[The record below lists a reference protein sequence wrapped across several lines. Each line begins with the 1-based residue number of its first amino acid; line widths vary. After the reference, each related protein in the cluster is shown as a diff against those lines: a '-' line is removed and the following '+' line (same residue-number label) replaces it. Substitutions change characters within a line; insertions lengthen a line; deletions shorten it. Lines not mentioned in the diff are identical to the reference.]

1 MSFFGGGNNS
11 AGAEQPA
18 ISALSI
24 QTAGFGVAMQICW
37 GTNRVSPTLGYTS
50 DFVAT
55 AHQSSG
61 GGKLNGGG
69 GGSTTY
75 TYSSTI
81 MMFVCEGEIRNF
93 GKVWKDKDV
102 YADIAAAGFT
112 FAKTGTYPQAS
123 WGFLDTNHPT
133 EALAYNGTALV
144 AASGYA
150 LSGSATLGNH
160 SIEVAGRYLSATP
173 TDQDYTDAH
182 IKNVIID
189 FLTNPHFG
197 AIDARTAVLTLD
209 TDRMHDYCRASG
221 FLISPLLSS
230 QKPAHEYLSEW
241 ATVAN
246 AAIVW
251 SEGQLKFIPYAD
263 ESFTGNGVTFTAD
276 NTIRY
281 AFDDDNIAEPIKPK
295 RKKSVDAFNSV
306 PFECLD
312 RANDYNKFADSV
324 KDQASIE
331 QPGGGLRPA
340 GTMVLDCICLP
351 GIAMQVAHIQLV
363 RGLYIR
369 NEYIIQTWCD
379 ADLLEPL
386 DFITLTDAGLGLNAA
401 RCRITAI
408 EDDQEGKLTITCE
421 EAPEGVYNG

>member
-11 AGAEQPA
+11 AGMEQPA

-24 QTAGFGVAMQICW
+24 QTAGFGVSMQISY
-37 GTNRVSPTLGYTS
+37 GTNRVSPTLGYTG

-55 AHQSSG
+55 PHQSSG
-61 GGKLNGGG
+61 GGKMGGG
-69 GGSTTY
+69 GGGTTY

-81 MMFVCEGEIRNF
+81 LMFVCEGEIRNF
-93 GKVWKDKDV
+93 GKVWKDKEI
-102 YADIAAAGFT
+102 YADLPKAGFT
-112 FAKTGTYPQAS
+112 FSKTGTYPQAT
-123 WGFLDTNHPT
+123 WGFLTTNHPT
-133 EALAYNGTALV
+133 QALAYNGTALI

-160 SIEVAGRYLSATP
+160 SIEVAGRCLSTTP

-182 IKNVIID
+182 IKNVISD
-189 FLTNPHFG
+189 FLSNAHFG
-197 AIDARTAVLTLD
+197 AIDARTAVLPLN

-221 FLISPLLSS
+221 FLISPLLAS
-230 QKPAHEYLSEW
+230 QKPAHEYLTEW
-241 ATVAN
+241 AIVAN
-246 AAIVW
+246 AGIVW

-276 NTIRY
+276 NAIRY
-281 AFDDDNIAEPIKPK
+281 AFDDDNVGEPIKPK
-295 RKKSVDAFNSV
+295 RKKPVDCFNKFTV
-306 PFECLD
+306 ECLD
-312 RANDYNKFADSV
+312 RTNDYNKFTTEA

-331 QPGGGLRPA
+331 QFGLRPA
-340 GTMVLDCICLP
+340 SSLVLDSICLP
-351 GIAMQVAHIQLV
+351 GIAIQIAHIQLV

-369 NEYIIQTWCD
+369 NEYTIASCVV

-386 DFITLTDAGLGLNAA
+386 DFITLTDTALGMNAV

-408 EDDQEGKLTITCE
+408 EDDQEGKLTITCD

>member
-93 GKVWKDKDV
+93 GKVWKDKDI

-160 SIEVAGRYLSATP
+160 SIEVAGRCLSATP
-173 TDQDYTDAH
+173 TDQNHTDAY
-182 IKNVIID
+182 IRDVISD

-221 FLISPLLSS
+221 FLISPVLSS
-230 QKPAHEYLSEW
+230 QKPAHEYLTEW
-241 ATVAN
+241 AAVAN
-246 AAIVW
+246 AGIVW
-251 SEGQLKFIPYAD
+251 SEGKLKFIPYAD
-263 ESFTGNGVTFTAD
+263 ESFTGNGTTFTAD

-281 AFDDDNIAEPIKPK
+281 AFDDDNIAEPIKPT
-295 RKKSVDAFNSV
+295 RKKPIDCFNKFTV
-306 PFECLD
+306 ECLD
-312 RANDYNKFADSV
+312 RANDYNKFTTEA

-331 QPGGGLRPA
+331 QFGLRPSSA
-340 GTMVLDCICLP
+340 LVLDSICLP
-351 GIAMQVAHIQLV
+351 GIAIQIAHIQLV

-408 EDDQEGKLTITCE
+408 EDDQEGKLTITAE